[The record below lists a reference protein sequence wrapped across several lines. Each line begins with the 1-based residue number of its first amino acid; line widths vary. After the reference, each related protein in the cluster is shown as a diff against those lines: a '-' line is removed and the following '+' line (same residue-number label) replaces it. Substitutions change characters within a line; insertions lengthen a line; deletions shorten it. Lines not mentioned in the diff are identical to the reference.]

1 MAERGYDLHGVRLGL
16 STEEL
21 GERAS
26 AALLSRLA
34 RIPEDGLPPHDLAFE
49 LRAGAAGPAGSGHPF
64 GRPERARTVYEPPV
78 GEVVYADGADLL
90 YIEAGPRLRVL
101 CEPGSGRTRVSVVG
115 EEEED
120 LWLLSHPLF
129 TIPLMEMLKRRGL
142 YGLHAG
148 GLARNGRALLLPG
161 TSGAGKSTLTLALAR
176 AGFGLLGDD
185 TLFLVRRDGNLR
197 VLAFPD
203 EFDLTDQTVSFF
215 PELAPRLASP
225 LPAGWRKRQLRAEEV
240 YGAEIVWDA
249 EPALL
254 VFPQVSGARESVL
267 APMGKDEALLELV
280 PNVLLT
286 EPRSSQAH
294 LDALADLAARCDCY
308 RLATG
313 SDLDGAVRLL
323 GEIL

>member
-1 MAERGYDLHGVRLGL
+1 MAERGYDLHGVRLAV
-16 STEEL
+16 STGEL
-21 GERAS
+21 GEAAS
-26 AALLSRLA
+26 AAILSRLA
-34 RIPEDGLPPHDLAFE
+34 RIPPDGLPPHDLTFD
-49 LRAGAAGPAGSGHPF
+49 LLSVAGHSF
-64 GRPERARTVYEPPV
+64 SRPEGARTVYEPPV
-78 GEVVYADGADLL
+78 GEVVYADGSDLL

-101 CEPGSGRTRVSVVG
+101 CEPGRARVSVLG
-115 EEEED
+115 NAEED

-148 GLARNGRALLLPG
+148 GLARNGKALLLPG

-185 TLFLVRRDGNLR
+185 TLFLARRPEGLR

-215 PELAPRLASP
+215 PELGPLLASP
-225 LPAGWRKRQLRAEEV
+225 LPDGWRKRQLRAEEV
-240 YGAEIVWDA
+240 YGAEIVWEA
-249 EPALL
+249 EPAFL
-254 VFPQVSGARESVL
+254 VFPRVSGGRESVL
-267 APMGKDEALLELV
+267 SPMGKEEALLELV

-294 LDALADLAARCDCY
+294 LDALAELAARCDCY

-313 SDLDGAVRLL
+313 SDLDGAVRVLEGL
-323 GEIL
+323 FA

>member
-1 MAERGYDLHGVRLGL
+1 MVERGYHLHGVRLGL
-16 STEEL
+16 SVKDV

-34 RIPEDGLPPHDLAFE
+34 RIPPDGLPPHDLAFE
-49 LRAGAAGPAGSGHPF
+49 LRSGAAPSGHPF
-64 GRPERARTVYEPPV
+64 DRPEGARTVYEPPV

-90 YIEAGPRLRVL
+90 YIETGPRLRVL
-101 CEPGSGRTRVSVVG
+101 CEPAGGRARVSVLG
-115 EEEED
+115 EDEED

-185 TLFLVRRDGNLR
+185 TLFLARRDGDLR

-215 PELAPRLASP
+215 PELASLLDSP

-240 YGAEIVWDA
+240 YGTGIVWEA

-254 VFPQVSGARESVL
+254 VFPRVSGARESVL
-267 APMGKDEALLELV
+267 HPISKDEALLELV

-294 LDALADLAARCDCY
+294 LDALADLAARCGCY
-308 RLATG
+308 RLDTG

-323 GEIL
+323 GELLA

>member
-16 STEEL
+16 SLEGV

-26 AALLSRLA
+26 AALFSRLA
-34 RIPEDGLPPHDLAFE
+34 QMPPDGLPPRDLAFE
-49 LRAGAAGPAGSGHPF
+49 LRSGAAHPF
-64 GRPERARTVYEPPV
+64 GLPEGARTVYEPPV
-78 GEVVYADGADLL
+78 GRVVYADGADLL

-101 CEPGSGRTRVSVVG
+101 SEPSSGRTRVSVLG
-115 EEEED
+115 EDEED

-142 YGLHAG
+142 FGLHAG
-148 GLARNGRALLLPG
+148 GIARNGRALLLPG

-185 TLFLVRRDGNLR
+185 TLFLARRAGGDLR

-203 EFDLTDQTVSFF
+203 EFDLTDRTVSFF
-215 PELAPRLASP
+215 PELAPLLDSP

-240 YGAEIVWDA
+240 YGTGIVWEA

-254 VFPQVSGARESVL
+254 VFPRVSGARESVL
-267 APMGKDEALLELV
+267 TPIPKDGALLSLV

-294 LDALADLAARCDCY
+294 LDALADLAAGCACY
-308 RLATG
+308 RLDTG

-323 GEIL
+323 GELLA